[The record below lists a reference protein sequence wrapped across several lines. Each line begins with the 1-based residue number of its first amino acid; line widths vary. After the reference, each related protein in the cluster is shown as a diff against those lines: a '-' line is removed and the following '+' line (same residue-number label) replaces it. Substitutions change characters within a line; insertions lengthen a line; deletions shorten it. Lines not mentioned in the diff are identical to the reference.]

1 MFNKLKTLLMV
12 GLLALLS
19 GCGLHFANQSAVTGQ
34 FSTMKLVS
42 SEPYDFLSRQVREQL
57 KLHQVTLVERDD
69 VPQLRLKGST
79 ISSNVVSVFKQ
90 GREAENL
97 LTLNVRAT
105 VYVPGKG
112 EYPIDV
118 NNSRTFFN
126 DSRAALAKSVEQD
139 VIYDDMRRQ
148 AAKQLLIKLVTLQQ
162 QLNNAQ

>member
-1 MFNKLKTLLMV
+1 MWNKFKALCAVIVLA
-12 GLLALLS
+12 GLA
-19 GCGLHFANQSAVTGQ
+19 GCGLHFANQSALGGQ

-57 KLHQVTLVERDD
+57 KLHQVALVERDD
-69 VPQLRLKGST
+69 VPQLRLKGSSV
-79 ISSNVVSVFKQ
+79 SSSVVSVFKQ

-105 VYVPGKG
+105 VNVPGKG
-112 EYPIDV
+112 EFPINV
-118 NNSRTFFN
+118 SNSRTFFN

-148 AAKQLLIKLVTLQQ
+148 AAKQLLIKLMTLQQ
-162 QLNNAQ
+162 QLN